1 MKHALLKETMMFRRA
16 TTRVLLLLCAMY
28 FITYVDRVNVSTAAS
43 QFGAE
48 LHLSHVQIGFVFS
61 AFAYPYLVFQ
71 IIGGWVGD
79 RFGPRRTLAVCAV
92 IWAGAT
98 IMTGLAGGF
107 VSLIVARLLLGLGEG
122 ATFPTATRAMSNW
135 MPADKRGFA
144 QGTTHAASRIGNAV
158 APPLIVWLMI
168 ATSWRGAFIVTG
180 IISFLWAIVW
190 IFYFRDNPREHKSIT
205 ADECATLSSFSGVKQ
220 RVPVPWRPLL
230 GRMAPVT
237 AVYFCYGWVLWLF
250 LGWIPQYFLHNYHME
265 LGKSALFASGV
276 FFAGVLGDWLGGSA
290 TDRILRRSGNLRMAR
305 NVMVGVCM
313 FLTMLSLAPIMLVS
327 NMSIT
332 LAAVCLSG
340 GFFFNEMTIGPM
352 WAVPMD
358 IAPKHAGTASGI
370 MNSGSALA
378 AIISPVVGGFLI
390 DKTGNW
396 NLPFTVSMILM
407 GVGIVLSFTMRPDR
421 ALDVVAEGAEGKE
434 GAEPARKFV

>member
-1 MKHALLKETMMFRRA
+1 MFRRA

-48 LHLSHVQIGFVFS
+48 LHLSHIQIGFVFS

-190 IFYFRDNPREHKSIT
+190 IFYFRDNPRDHKSIT

-276 FFAGVLGDWLGGSA
+276 FFAGVLGDWLGGSV

-352 WAVPMD
+352 WSVPMD

-407 GVGIVLSFTMRPDR
+407 GLGIVLSFTMRPDR
-421 ALDVVAEGAEGKE
+421 ALDVVAESVEGKE
-434 GAEPARKFV
+434 GTEPARKFV

>member
-1 MKHALLKETMMFRRA
+1 MFRRA

-43 QFGAE
+43 AFASE
-48 LHLSHVQIGFVFS
+48 LHLSHTEIGFVFS

-79 RFGPRRTLAVCAV
+79 RFGPHRTLAVCAV

-98 IMTGLAGGF
+98 VMTGLSGGF

-135 MPADKRGFA
+135 VPADQRGFA

-158 APPLIVWLMI
+158 APPLIVWLMV
-168 ATSWRGAFIVTG
+168 ATSWRGAFIITG
-180 IISFLWAIVW
+180 IVSFLWAVAW
-190 IFYFRDNPREHKSIT
+190 IWYFRDNPREHRGIT
-205 ADECATLSSFSGVKQ
+205 EPECATLSNYSGIKE
-220 RVPVPWRPLL
+220 RLPVPWRALL

-250 LGWIPQYFLHNYHME
+250 LGWIPQYFLHNYHMQ

-276 FFAGVLGDWLGGSA
+276 FFAGVLGDWLGGTV
-290 TDRILRRSGNLRMAR
+290 TDRILRKSGNVRLAR

-313 FLTMLSLAPIMLVS
+313 LLTLLSLAPIMLVS
-327 NMSIT
+327 DISIT
-332 LAAVCLSG
+332 MAALCLSG

-390 DKTGNW
+390 DRTGNW
-396 NLPFTVSMILM
+396 NLPFTVSMVLM
-407 GVGIVLSFTMRPDR
+407 AAGIVLSFTMRPDR
-421 ALDVVAEGAEGKE
+421 ALEVEGGEA
-434 GAEPARKFV
+434 AARDARKFV

>member
-1 MKHALLKETMMFRRA
+1 MTAMKTPMFRRA
-16 TTRVLLLLCAMY
+16 TTRVLFLLCAMY
-28 FITYVDRVNVSTAAS
+28 FITYIDRVNVSTAAS

-48 LHLSHVQIGFVFS
+48 LGLSHTQIGFVFS
-61 AFAYPYLVFQ
+61 AFAYPYLIFQ

-98 IMTGLAGGF
+98 VMTGLAGGF
-107 VSLIVARLLLGLGEG
+107 TSLILARLLLGLGEG

-135 MPADKRGFA
+135 MPADKRGLA

-158 APPLIVWLMI
+158 APPLIVWMMV
-168 ATSWRGAFIVTG
+168 ATSWRGAFIITG
-180 IISFLWAIVW
+180 IISFMWAIVW
-190 IFYFRDNPREHKSIT
+190 IWYFRDDPRQHAQIT
-205 ADECATLSSFSGVKQ
+205 SEETATLSSYSGIKE
-220 RVPVPWRPLL
+220 RLPVPWRALL
-230 GRMAPVT
+230 ARMAPVT

-250 LGWIPQYFLHNYHME
+250 LGWIPQYFLHNYHMQ

-276 FFAGVLGDWLGGSA
+276 FFAGVIGDWLGGIV
-290 TDRILRRSGNLRMAR
+290 TDRLLRKSRRLRLAR

-313 FLTMLSLAPIMLVS
+313 LLTLLSLAPIML
-327 NMSIT
+327 MSDISIPM
-332 LAAVCLSG
+332 AALCLSF

-378 AIISPVVGGFLI
+378 AIISPVVGGWLI
-390 DKTGNW
+390 DRTGNW
-396 NLPFTVSMILM
+396 NLPFVVSMALM
-407 GVGIVLSFTMRPDR
+407 AAGIVLSFTMRPDR
-421 ALDVVAEGAEGKE
+421 ALDAVPAKS
-434 GAEPARKFV
+434 EPAAEFV

>member
-1 MKHALLKETMMFRRA
+1 MKHALLKETKMFRRA

-48 LHLSHVQIGFVFS
+48 LHLSHIEIGFVFS

-107 VSLIVARLLLGLGEG
+107 VSLIIARLLLGLGEG

-180 IISFLWAIVW
+180 VISFLWAIVW
-190 IFYFRDNPREHKSIT
+190 LFYFRNDPREHKSIT
-205 ADECATLSSFSGVKQ
+205 AEECATLSSFSGVKQ
-220 RVPVPWRPLL
+220 RVPVPWRALL

-276 FFAGVLGDWLGGSA
+276 FFAGVLGDWLGGSV
-290 TDRILRRSGNLRMAR
+290 TDRILRRSGNIRMAR

-332 LAAVCLSG
+332 MAAVCLSG

-390 DKTGNW
+390 DRTGNW

-407 GVGIVLSFTMRPDR
+407 GLGIVLSFTMRPDR
-421 ALDVVAEGAEGKE
+421 ALDVAVGAEGKE
-434 GAEPARKFV
+434 GAEPERKFV

>member
-1 MKHALLKETMMFRRA
+1 MFRRA

-48 LHLSHVQIGFVFS
+48 LHLSHIEIGFVFS

-79 RFGPRRTLAVCAV
+79 RFGPRRTLTVCAV
-92 IWAGAT
+92 IWAAAT
-98 IMTGLAGGF
+98 VMTGLAGGF
-107 VSLIVARLLLGLGEG
+107 VSLIIARLLLGLGEG

-180 IISFLWAIVW
+180 VISFLWAVVW

-220 RVPVPWRPLL
+220 RVPVPWRALL

-276 FFAGVLGDWLGGSA
+276 FFAGVLGDWLGGSV
-290 TDRILRRSGNLRMAR
+290 TDRILRRSGNIRLAR

-313 FLTMLSLAPIMLVS
+313 FLTLLSLAPIMLVS

-378 AIISPVVGGFLI
+378 AIISPVVGGWLI
-390 DKTGNW
+390 DRTGNW
-396 NLPFTVSMILM
+396 NLPFIVSMVLM
-407 GVGIVLSFTMRPDR
+407 AAGIVLSFTMRPDR
-421 ALDVVAEGAEGKE
+421 ALDVSPAEAGAGSEL
-434 GAEPARKFV
+434 ARKLV

>member
-1 MKHALLKETMMFRRA
+1 MFRRA

-28 FITYVDRVNVSTAAS
+28 FITYIDRVNVSTAAS

-92 IWAGAT
+92 IWAAAT

-107 VSLIVARLLLGLGEG
+107 VSLIIARLLLGLGEG

-180 IISFLWAIVW
+180 VISFLWAIVW
-190 IFYFRDNPREHKSIT
+190 IFYFRDNPRDHKSIT

-220 RVPVPWRPLL
+220 RVPVPWRALL

-276 FFAGVLGDWLGGSA
+276 FFAGVLGDWLGGSV
-290 TDRILRRSGNLRMAR
+290 TDRILRRSGNIRMAR

-407 GVGIVLSFTMRPDR
+407 AVGIVLSFTMRPDR
-421 ALDVVAEGAEGKE
+421 ALDDAAAGAEGKE
-434 GAEPARKFV
+434 GAQPARKFV

>member
-1 MKHALLKETMMFRRA
+1 MTSKKSPMFGRA

-28 FITYVDRVNVSTAAS
+28 FITYIDRVNVSTAAS

-48 LHLSHVQIGFVFS
+48 LKLSHTQIGFVFS
-61 AFAYPYLVFQ
+61 AFAYPYLLFQ

-98 IMTGLAGGF
+98 VLTGLAGGF
-107 VSLIVARLLLGLGEG
+107 ASLVFARLLLGLGEG

-135 MPADKRGFA
+135 MPAEKRGLA

-158 APPLIVWLMI
+158 APPLIVWMML
-168 ATSWRGAFIVTG
+168 ATSWRGSFIITG
-180 IISFLWAIVW
+180 IVSFLWAFVW
-190 IFYFRDNPREHKSIT
+190 IWYFRDDPREHAKIT
-205 ADECATLSSFSGVKQ
+205 SDEAATLSSYSGIKQ
-220 RVPVPWRPLL
+220 RVPVPWPALL
-230 GRMAPVT
+230 GHMAPVT

-250 LGWIPQYFLHNYHME
+250 LGWIPQYFLHNYHMQ

-276 FFAGVLGDWLGGSA
+276 FFAGVLGDWLGGTV
-290 TDRILRRSGNLRMAR
+290 TDRILRKTGKLRRAR

-313 FLTMLSLAPIMLVS
+313 LLTLLSLAPIMLVS
-327 NMSIT
+327 NMSIS
-332 LAAVCLSG
+332 LAAICLSL

-358 IAPKHAGTASGI
+358 IAPRHAGTASGI

-378 AIISPVVGGFLI
+378 AIISPVVGGWLI
-390 DKTGNW
+390 DRTGNW
-396 NLPFTVSMILM
+396 NLPFIVSMVLMVAGIL
-407 GVGIVLSFTMRPDR
+407 LSFTMRPDR
-421 ALDVVAEGAEGKE
+421 ALDTVSPGLGA
-434 GAEPARKFV
+434 VTTTV

>member
-1 MKHALLKETMMFRRA
+1 MVKHALIKETMMFRRA

-48 LHLSHVQIGFVFS
+48 LHLSHTQIGFVFS

-98 IMTGLAGGF
+98 VMTGLSGGF
-107 VSLIVARLLLGLGEG
+107 VSLIIARLLLGLGEG

-144 QGTTHAASRIGNAV
+144 QGITHAASRIGNAV

-180 IISFLWAIVW
+180 IVSFLWAIVW
-190 IFYFRDNPREHKSIT
+190 IFYFRDNPREHHAIT
-205 ADECATLSSFSGVKQ
+205 DAECETLSSFSGVKQ
-220 RVPVPWRPLL
+220 RTPVPWRALL

-250 LGWIPQYFLHNYHME
+250 LGWIPQYFLHNYHMQ

-276 FFAGVLGDWLGGSA
+276 FFAGVLGDWLGGSV
-290 TDRILRRSGNLRMAR
+290 TDRILRRSKNLRLAR
-305 NVMVGVCM
+305 NAMVGVCM
-313 FLTMLSLAPIMLVS
+313 FLTLLSLAPIMLVS

-332 LAAVCLSG
+332 LAALCLSG

-390 DKTGNW
+390 DRTGNW
-396 NLPFTVSMILM
+396 NLPFTVSMVLM
-407 GVGIVLSFTMRPDR
+407 AVGIVLSFTMRPDR
-421 ALDVVAEGAEGKE
+421 VLDDAPAGAEN
-434 GAEPARKFV
+434 AEPLRKFV